1 MRVSQDPQKAIDEL
15 VARTATASGLSTP
28 LVLSHKDVCG
38 GGGGESSESSSSSSG
53 DNDSIVEVN
62 TANALVKATSAGEI
76 SSDSS
81 DVVVS
86 KSSSDGVVP
95 PASVSGPVPLPA
107 PWLWATRAELEEV
120 SLSNI
125 FLSFYTMTYLS
136 FSPMHI
142 IYDFFVVR
150 ITYIVLM

>member
-1 MRVSQDPQKAIDEL
+1 M
-15 VARTATASGLSTP
+15 
-28 LVLSHKDVCG
+28 
-38 GGGGESSESSSSSSG
+38 
-53 DNDSIVEVN
+53 
-62 TANALVKATSAGEI
+62 KATSAGEI